1 MEQNAFTGGVRPGGL
16 TNSYEVNILICYL
29 LSHAQAPLSFAQ
41 LSEATQ
47 WDGLV
52 NYFEL
57 AQAVDRLEQDGHIV
71 RSDAGGG
78 RMVFRLTPS
87 GKTASETFA
96 HQLPRS
102 VRERSVAAAKQALQ
116 RERREK
122 EILTEIEKMPDGY
135 KMTLR
140 MTDIGTDLLGVSLFL
155 PTAEDCRRVEQRFR
169 SDPEQIY
176 KSLLALLTGDSGIAD
191 DAPDGEPQ

>member
-29 LSHAQAPLSFAQ
+29 LRHAGAPLSFAQ

-47 WDGLV
+47 HDGLV

-57 AQAVDRLEQDGHIV
+57 AQAVDRLKRDGQILKV
-71 RSDAGGG
+71 ETEKDQF
-78 RMVFRLTPS
+78 VYRLTPT
-87 GKTASETFA
+87 GQAAAETFE

-102 VRERSVAAAKQALQ
+102 VRERAVNAAKQALQ
-116 RERREK
+116 RQRREN
-122 EILTEIEKMPDGY
+122 EILTQIEKTPDGF

-140 MTDIGTDLLGVSLFL
+140 MTDIGTDLLAVAVFL
-155 PTAEDCRRVEQRFR
+155 PTIEDCRQVERRFR
-169 SDPEQIY
+169 NDPEQIY
-176 KSLLALLTGDSGIAD
+176 KSVLTALIGEKAGGT
-191 DAPDGEPQ
+191 APDSSGK